1 MMNRPVALSLA
12 LLSLAIASCSTLPEQ
27 DGDIDATLDATLD
40 KFCFINASPTNE
52 DRIKRAKLVLAAVAG
67 YGYRSVQHYS
77 RLSDIRDD
85 SDRIIAN
92 INDAYL
98 KIDLAAKQST
108 SALFPIYRAD
118 MIVELSDAAGAAIAP
133 TLDAAKRS
141 IPAATVS
148 ERLGTARSALAG
160 ILEDK
165 LYTSAYRK
173 SCADFDQLTDAEV
186 TRRIKDR
193 CQALVDLSRLT
204 GGGAVAC
211 VMP

>member
-1 MMNRPVALSLA
+1 MKQLTALSFA
-12 LLSLAIASCSTLPEQ
+12 LLTVSIAACSTLPEQ
-27 DGDIDATLDATLD
+27 NHDIDASIDGKLDA
-40 KFCFINASPTNE
+40 FCFINNSPTNE

-92 INDAYL
+92 VNDAYL
-98 KIDLAAKQST
+98 KIDLTEKQSK

-118 MIVELSDAAGAAIAP
+118 MIVELSEAAGAAIAP
-133 TLDAAKRS
+133 TLGAAKRS
-141 IPAATVS
+141 IAAASVS

-160 ILEDK
+160 ILEDQ
-165 LYTSAYRK
+165 LYMSAYK
-173 SCADFDQLTDAEV
+173 KACDNFDQMTDAEV

>member
-1 MMNRPVALSLA
+1 MTNRLAALSLV
-12 LLSLAIASCSTLPEQ
+12 LLTVSIAACSTLPEQ
-27 DGDIDATLDATLD
+27 NDDIDATLDGRLD
-40 KFCFINASPTNE
+40 TFCFINNSPTNE

-77 RLSDIRDD
+77 RLSDIRTD
-85 SDRIIAN
+85 SDRIVAG

-98 KIDLAAKQST
+98 KIDLTAQQST

-118 MIVELSDAAGAAIAP
+118 MIVELSEAAGAAIAP
-133 TLDAAKRS
+133 TLRAAKRS
-141 IPAATVS
+141 IAAATVS

-160 ILEDK
+160 ILEDQ
-165 LYTSAYRK
+165 LYMSAYKRA
-173 SCADFDQLTDAEV
+173 CDDFEQMTDAEV

-211 VMP
+211 VMR